1 MALVIKGI
9 VEINLIRVRQHCISH
24 YLTIRQLY
32 ASNKM
37 EHFSYIGGCS
47 VYEYECIKVF
57 KRIAIFGYKR
67 FQVVNNIIL
76 FKTVIPL
83 SN

>member
-1 MALVIKGI
+1 MALEIKGI
-9 VEINLIRVRQHCISH
+9 VEINLANKSNIALYSH

-47 VYEYECIKVF
+47 VYEYECIEVF
-57 KRIAIFGYKR
+57 KRIAILGYKR
-67 FQVVNNIIL
+67 FQVVYYL
-76 FKTVIPL
+76 KQL
-83 SN
+83 YH